1 MKDWTGIGR
10 PILLGLLGI
19 MFLVSCRPEEEPEK
33 KPVSVQSFD
42 PASLVLDTPELEQG
56 REIWMATC
64 AQCHIR
70 GLGGA
75 PKIGDIAAWAPRIAK
90 GKEVLYDHA
99 LHGFVGPQL
108 NEMPAKGGFTDLTDD
123 EVKLAVDFVVFASQ

>member
-10 PILLGLLGI
+10 PILLALLGI

-90 GKEVLYDHA
+90 GKE
-99 LHGFVGPQL
+99 GFV
-108 NEMPAKGGFTDLTDD
+108 
-123 EVKLAVDFVVFASQ
+123 